1 MVGVAMKRTALWKDS
16 LREIKNSFS
25 RFIALLGII
34 FLGAGFFV
42 GIRAAAPNMRQT
54 ANLYFQDQHLQDL
67 SLQAD
72 WGLTDEDIDR
82 VDDLEGIQVYPYRSV
97 DREEKKQETLLRF
110 LPNFNQMGEVNQYK
124 LRSGRLPENKDEVA
138 LDARLAEE
146 GGFNYQIGDE
156 IELADPDQEG
166 DDQAPGLASNRFKV
180 VGFVTSPMYI
190 DQSARGNSPI
200 GKGTIDGFAVVQP
213 EVFTGDLYSQL
224 AFKVDGLED
233 YPAYSDAYEE
243 KVDQAKA
250 DIEAALDGR
259 PEERYQEQQ
268 KDLDKDIQAAEE
280 DLKPGQE
287 AIQKAKDQVEA
298 QKESLQSQEDQLKQ
312 VTAGLGEGAANLPQ
326 FAQAREQLD
335 QGKEALKQAEEDI
348 QAKEKDLAEGQE
360 KLNQAKTYKDEME
373 APNYQVNDRSQLSG
387 YSEYEDNADRIAA
400 IARVFPVIFF
410 LVAAL
415 VSFTTMTRMVD
426 EQRIQLGTLKALGYR
441 SSEIAIKFLLY
452 AGLASVIGTLLGVA
466 VGNYLLPNIIVN
478 AYGMLYDLG
487 QEVYYG
493 FYWKDFL
500 LALSISLLTTV
511 GPAWLVTRN
520 SLTEPA
526 AVLMRPKP
534 PKEGQRI
541 LLERWTWFW
550 QKLSFNNK
558 ISLRNLFRYKGR
570 NAMTLIGVA
579 GSTAL
584 LLTGFGIS
592 DSISGLAD
600 RQFIDLEHAQ
610 AIVQY
615 QPKLSAEEVADLNES
630 VHQHDQVADALPL
643 YTASYQT
650 TDDRVNQQTVSLHA
664 LDPDSNYQDFYA
676 LADVATGDRMPLPE
690 DGVLINHKLAKLLD
704 IKAGD
709 SISLEDPDGQ
719 VVDLPVKGV
728 FESYIMHDVFMSQSV
743 YEDLIGSL
751 PSQNQVEIKLK
762 DNAPEKKGQ
771 VIDDLM
777 AEEGIVTV
785 VNIDQFRNMFNET
798 LETLNLV
805 TLVLIIAAAILAFI
819 VLYSLTNINV
829 SERIRE
835 LSTIKVLGA
844 YPLEVTLYIYRETLL
859 LTVGGILAG
868 LAMGQILTTYILQT
882 VEVDIMIFPAQ
893 IQGLSYLYASL
904 LTLIFSLIVMAIMH
918 HKLKQV
924 DMVEALKGVE

>member
-1 MVGVAMKRTALWKDS
+1 MVGVTMKKTALWKDS
-16 LREIKNSFS
+16 FREIKNSFS

-42 GIRAAAPNMRQT
+42 GIRAAAPNMRHT

-67 SLQAD
+67 SLQVD
-72 WGLTDEDIDR
+72 QGLTAEDIDR
-82 VDDLEGIQVYPYRSV
+82 VDDLEGIKAYPYRSV
-97 DREEKKQETLLRF
+97 DREETQQESLLRF
-110 LPNFNQMGEVNQYK
+110 LPNFNQMGDINQYK
-124 LRSGRLPENKDEVA
+124 LRSGRLPEKNDEVA

-146 GGFNYQIGDE
+146 GGYNYQIGDV
-156 IELADPDQEG
+156 IELAEPDQEVS
-166 DDQAPGLASNRFKV
+166 DQAPGLANNRFTV

-200 GKGTIDGFAVVQP
+200 GKGSIDGFAVVQP
-213 EVFTGDLYSQL
+213 EAFTGDLYSQV
-224 AFKVDGLED
+224 AFKLEGAED
-233 YPAYSDAYEE
+233 LPAYSRAYEE
-243 KVDQAKA
+243 EVDRAKT
-250 DIEAALDGR
+250 EVEEALDGR
-259 PEERYQEQQ
+259 AEERYQKSQE
-268 KDLDKDIQAAEE
+268 DLDQEIQTAEE
-280 DLKPGQE
+280 DLKPAQK
-287 AIQKAKDQVEA
+287 AIQEAKDQVKAE
-298 QKESLQSQEDQLKQ
+298 KESLKAQEDQVKQ
-312 VTAGLGEGAANLPQ
+312 AIDSLGPGAADLPQ
-326 FAQAREQLD
+326 FAQAREGLD
-335 QGKEALKQAEEDI
+335 QGKSAINQAEEEI
-348 QAKEKDLAEGQE
+348 QEKEKDLAAGQE
-360 KLNQAKTYKDEME
+360 KLDQAKTYKEEME

-400 IARVFPVIFF
+400 IARVFPLIFF

-452 AGLASVIGTLLGVA
+452 AGLASVTGTLLGVA

-534 PKEGQRI
+534 PKQGQRI

-550 QKLSFNNK
+550 QRLSFNNK

-600 RQFIDLEHAQ
+600 RQFIELEHAQ

-615 QPKLSAEEVADLNES
+615 RPKLSEGEVDDLNQTIR
-630 VHQHDQVADALPL
+630 QHDQVADALPL
-643 YTASYQT
+643 YSASYQT
-650 TDDRVNQQTVSLHA
+650 TDEGVNQQTVSLHA
-664 LDPDSNYQDFYA
+664 LDPSSNYQDFYA
-676 LADVATGDRMPLPE
+676 LADVKTGERMSLPE
-690 DGVLINHKLAKLLD
+690 DGVLINHKLAKLLG
-704 IKAGD
+704 IQAGD
-709 SISLEDPDGQ
+709 AISLEDPDGQ

-743 YEDLIGSL
+743 YEDFIGRL
-751 PSQNQVEIKLK
+751 PSQNQVEIKLADNSPEVK
-762 DNAPEKKGQ
+762 DQ

-785 VNIDQFRNMFNET
+785 VNIDQFRQMFNET

-859 LTVGGILAG
+859 LTLAGILAG
-868 LAMGQILTTYILQT
+868 LAMGQVLTTYILQT

-904 LTLIFSLIVMAIMH
+904 LTLAFSLIVMAIMH
-918 HKLKQV
+918 YKLKQV